1 MFFGLACDLVLGYT
15 PIPMRKSVQLVIVSG
30 FALSAVFQL
39 AGCAGKEEA
48 EEVTPEQEQ
57 AMEEEGGLEE

>member
-1 MFFGLACDLVLGYT
+1 VFFGLAYGLLLGYT
-15 PIPMRKSVQLVIVSG
+15 PIPMQKLVQLFIVSG